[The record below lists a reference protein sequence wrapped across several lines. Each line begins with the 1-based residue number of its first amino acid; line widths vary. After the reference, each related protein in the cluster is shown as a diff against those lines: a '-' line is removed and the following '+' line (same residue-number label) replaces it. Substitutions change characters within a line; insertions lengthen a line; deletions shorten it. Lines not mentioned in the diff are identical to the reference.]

1 VSSGTRPKNRVPAR
15 QLGIASFFALLI
27 GLLLLVPNL
36 PLTPTPAAQEVSQ
49 PPASAV
55 PAKRDERTLLFVGDI
70 MLSRAVGA
78 RMQAEKDWAYPFEKI
93 AGALRA
99 ADLTIGNLE
108 CPVSDQGKNQ
118 YHLYSFRADPKALG
132 GLNEAGFGVVSLAN
146 NHMYDWGAPALLDTV
161 RRVREAG
168 VRTVGA
174 GQNDLEAHYPLVVDL
189 AGVRLAFL
197 AYVDVEPKDATA
209 GPDRPGVA
217 WLEAERVV
225 ADIRF
230 ARSLADVLVVLP
242 HWGIEYAKLPSR
254 NQVALAHQMID
265 AGADLVIGSH
275 PHVVQPVEPY
285 HSRWIAYSLG
295 NFVFDQKD
303 SATHKGLMLKVT
315 LHGKQVGDLMM
326 IPISINPRFQ
336 PEVATE
342 RETAAPRTQ
351 SRPKA
356 ESAPVR
362 GKTQSLQSPVP
373 ASPVKSTDLKP

>member
-1 VSSGTRPKNRVPAR
+1 LQRSTRLHLRRVVFLALGAVST
-15 QLGIASFFALLI
+15 
-27 GLLLLVPNL
+27 LLLGSFAPF
-36 PLTPTPAAQEVSQ
+36 TPTPSAQEVSQ
-49 PPASAV
+49 PPTSAV
-55 PAKRDERTLLFVGDI
+55 TAKSDERTLLFVGDI

-78 RMQAEKDWAYPFEKI
+78 RMQAEEDWAYPFEKI
-93 AGALRA
+93 ADTLRA

-108 CPVSDQGKNQ
+108 CPVSDGGKNQ
-118 YHLYSFRADPKALG
+118 HHLYSFRADPKTLA

-174 GQNDLEAHYPLVVDL
+174 GQNDGEAHYPLVVDL

-197 AYVDVEPKDATA
+197 AYVDVEPKNAAA

-217 WLEAERVV
+217 WLDAERVL

-242 HWGIEYAKLPSR
+242 HWGLEYAKLPSR
-254 NQVALAHQMID
+254 SQVALAHQMIE
-265 AGADLVIGSH
+265 AGVDLVIGSH

-285 HSRWIAYSLG
+285 HGRWIAYSLG

-315 LHGKQVGDLMM
+315 LHGKQVGDLTM
-326 IPISINPRFQ
+326 IPITINPRFQ
-336 PEVATE
+336 PEVAEE
-342 RETAAPRTQ
+342 RETAARRTP
-351 SRPKA
+351 SGPKA
-356 ESAPVR
+356 KAAPVR
-362 GKTQSLQSPVP
+362 SKTQSLQSPAP
-373 ASPVKSTDLKP
+373 ADAAKSTDLKP

>member
-1 VSSGTRPKNRVPAR
+1 VLNGTKAKCRVPAK

-27 GLLLLVPNL
+27 GALLLVPA
-36 PLTPTPAAQEVSQ
+36 PTPSAQEVNQ
-49 PPASAV
+49 PPARAV
-55 PAKRDERTLLFVGDI
+55 TAKSDERTLLFVGDI
-70 MLSRAVGA
+70 MLSRGVGA
-78 RMQAEKDWAYPFEKI
+78 RMQAERNWGYPFEKI
-93 AGALRA
+93 AETLRA

-108 CPVSDQGKNQ
+108 CPVSDGGKNQ
-118 YHLYSFRADPKALG
+118 YHLYSFRADPKTLA
-132 GLNEAGFGVVSLAN
+132 GLNDAGFGVVSLAN

-197 AYVDVEPKDATA
+197 AYVDVEPKDAAA
-209 GPDRPGVA
+209 GPDRAGVA
-217 WLEAERVV
+217 WLDVERAL

-254 NQVALAHQMID
+254 SQVALAHRMIE

-285 HSRWIAYSLG
+285 RGRWIAYSLG

-303 SATHKGLMLKVT
+303 SVTHKGLMLKVT
-315 LHGKQVGDLMM
+315 LHGKQVGDLAM
-326 IPISINPRFQ
+326 IPITINPRFQ
-336 PEVATE
+336 PEVTAE
-342 RETAAPRTQ
+342 RETSAPRKRSGPPSTP
-351 SRPKA
+351 SAVVGRAASVPNPAPADRAKA
-356 ESAPVR
+356 T
-362 GKTQSLQSPVP
+362 GF
-373 ASPVKSTDLKP
+373 KP